1 MRLQRHGRAR
11 NWTGRANRMPQAMI
25 GVIEVIG
32 GDRGMIGVID
42 EVRGDG
48 GGDVVDGRGTVDER
62 KTMRIANKTV

>member
-1 MRLQRHGRAR
+1 
-11 NWTGRANRMPQAMI
+11 MPQAMI